1 MLRLGSLSQKLLL
14 LLGAGVALGF
24 ANSPRRY
31 DQVIKALKKEF
42 RGIDQRA
49 LSRSIR
55 RLYEAKLI
63 KYQELKDGSIKI
75 ILNKEGKKTLLH
87 YKIDDLAISKP
98 PRWDAKWR
106 VVLFD
111 VPEDQKELRDALR
124 MRFKRLGLIEL
135 QKSVFVHPYDC
146 RNEIDFIIEF
156 FDARRYVRFI
166 EALHIDNEL
175 HLKKKFSLL

>member
-1 MLRLGSLSQKLLL
+1 MGRQM
-14 LLGAGVALGF
+14 
-24 ANSPRRY
+24 
-31 DQVIKALKKEF
+31 
-42 RGIDQRA
+42 
-49 LSRSIR
+49 
-55 RLYEAKLI
+55 
-63 KYQELKDGSIKI
+63 
-75 ILNKEGKKTLLH
+75 
-87 YKIDDLAISKP
+87 
-98 PRWDAKWR
+98 R

-175 HLKKKFSLL
+175 HLKHRFRLL